1 MTSVATLNV
10 GSFTV
15 SAIGLGCMSLSHAY
29 LPRPDAAAAERL
41 LRLAANLALSD
52 RLKALARQAA
62 CTSAQICL
70 AGLLAKGDH
79 VVPIPGTTSPARLD
93 ENLATLALDRPADL
107 IAAIDALFPLPCRL
121 RPALCA
127 RHADAGRYRKLSWRA
142 ARLIRGIA
150 IPRRAPFSTAVFK
163 ISKLWHFSG

>member
-1 MTSVATLNV
+1 MATLNV

-41 LRLAANLALSD
+41 LRLAVNLALSD

-62 CTSAQICL
+62 RTSAQLCL

-79 VVPIPGTTSPARLD
+79 VVPIPGTTSPAHLD
-93 ENLATLALDRPADL
+93 ENLATLALDWPADL
-107 IAAIDALFPLPCRL
+107 IAAIDALFPFDAGSDPRY
-121 RPALCA
+121 
-127 RHADAGRYRKLSWRA
+127 ADAGQYRKLSWRG

-150 IPRRAPFSTAVFK
+150 IPRHASFSTAVLK